1 MCIDKIIHYA
11 LLCKKKKSD
20 HFASLEKLKKYSKT
34 QEYPTDT
41 PKRAIPKLILKFI
54 ALVVKIATPVS

>member
-1 MCIDKIIHYA
+1 MQ
-11 LLCKKKKSD
+11 KKKSD
-20 HFASLEKLKKYSKT
+20 HFASLEKLKKYGKT